1 MKRSILGLI
10 FAVTLA
16 APVLAQSPG
25 SDAVTPNASTQS
37 ANDHHDYGWLGL
49 LGLAGLAGLM
59 KRDRTEHRTE
69 HSART
74 ANNAAR

>member
-10 FAVTLA
+10 VALTLA
-16 APVLAQSPG
+16 APVLAQSSSNPDTG
-25 SDAVTPNASTQS
+25 YATQR
-37 ANDHHDYGWLGL
+37 DTHHDYGWLGL
-49 LGLAGLAGLM
+49 LGLAGLAGLF

-69 HSART
+69 YSAHT